1 MRAVLQRVKEAKIEV
16 DGNVVGSISEGLLVY
31 LGVGKDDSEKD
42 VDFIADRLVN
52 LRIFA
57 DKNDRMNLSVL
68 DVGGRILLVSQ
79 FTLYGD
85 CRKGRRPGFD
95 LASEPETAQRLYE
108 KTIEAIRQKGI
119 SVETGVFAAHMDVTS
134 INNGPV
140 TFLLDSNKLF

>member
-1 MRAVLQRVKEAKIEV
+1 
-16 DGNVVGSISEGLLVY
+16 
-31 LGVGKDDSEKD
+31 
-42 VDFIADRLVN
+42 
-52 LRIFA
+52 
-57 DKNDRMNLSVL
+57 L

>member
-1 MRAVLQRVKEAKIEV
+1 MRAVVQRVKEAKIEV
-16 DGNVVGSISEGLLVY
+16 NGNVVGSVGKGLLVY
-31 LGVGKDDSEKD
+31 LGVGRDDSEKD
-42 VDFIADRLVN
+42 VEFIADKLVH

-57 DKNDRMNLSVL
+57 DQDDKMNLNVL

-95 LASEPETAQRLYE
+95 SAGEPETARRLYE

-140 TFLLDSNKLF
+140 TLLLDSNKLF